1 MGLCSWECTAG
12 KVVAPPPKLAPEEQR
27 KLLEDKTEDLR
38 LALQAAEKKVIPIV
52 VSLDLNTENL
62 QIVMKYIC
70 SRSHPKLA

>member
-1 MGLCSWECTAG
+1 MGLCSWGCTAG
-12 KVVAPPPKLAPEEQR
+12 KVAAPPPKLAPEEQR